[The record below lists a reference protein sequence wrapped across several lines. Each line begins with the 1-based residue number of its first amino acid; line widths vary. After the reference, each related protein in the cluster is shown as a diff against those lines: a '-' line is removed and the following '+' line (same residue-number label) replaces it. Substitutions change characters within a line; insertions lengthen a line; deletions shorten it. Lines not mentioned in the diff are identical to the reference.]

1 MERETELLLLGSNAG
16 PLSPSDPSH
25 LSLPLEKWIP
35 EGSTVVTAPL
45 IQEKIL
51 G

>member
-25 LSLPLEKWIP
+25 LSLPLEEKTP
-35 EGSTVVTAPL
+35 DGSVVVTAPL
-45 IQEKIL
+45 IQEKRL